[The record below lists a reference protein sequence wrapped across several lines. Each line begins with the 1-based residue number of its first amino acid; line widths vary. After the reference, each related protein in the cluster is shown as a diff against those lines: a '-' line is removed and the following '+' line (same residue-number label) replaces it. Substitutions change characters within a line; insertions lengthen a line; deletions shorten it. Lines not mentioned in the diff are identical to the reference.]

1 MEQEIQGLSDRIER
15 LLVTAKKLADENAKL
30 RTDLTESR
38 KNNAELQQRI
48 KDARAR
54 VESALSRLP
63 LLMTDES

>member
-30 RTDLTESR
+30 RTDLAESL
-38 KNNAELQQRI
+38 KNNDELQQRI
-48 KDARAR
+48 NDARAR

-63 LLMTDES
+63 LMMNDES